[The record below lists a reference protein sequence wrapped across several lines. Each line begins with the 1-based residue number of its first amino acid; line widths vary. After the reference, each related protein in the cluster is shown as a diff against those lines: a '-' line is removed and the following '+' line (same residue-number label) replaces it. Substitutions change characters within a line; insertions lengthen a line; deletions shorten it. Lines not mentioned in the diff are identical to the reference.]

1 MASAYDLGVNNDTL
15 VLKFEFLD
23 SNIKES
29 QFNLT
34 SAASNDNSLIVNNR
48 STLITNSIISA
59 VSNVQL
65 NANQPIV
72 YKDQSGIHIQVKLL
86 EANQNLN
93 IKLVDVLG
101 RVICS
106 RTIANMGSD
115 KQQIDLLNSET
126 GYLKPGVYILNF
138 NAGDFIC
145 SKKLLIK

>member
-1 MASAYDLGVNNDTL
+1 
-15 VLKFEFLD
+15 
-23 SNIKES
+23 
-29 QFNLT
+29 
-34 SAASNDNSLIVNNR
+34 
-48 STLITNSIISA
+48 
-59 VSNVQL
+59 L

-101 RVICS
+101 RVIYS

-138 NAGDFIC
+138 NAGDFVC